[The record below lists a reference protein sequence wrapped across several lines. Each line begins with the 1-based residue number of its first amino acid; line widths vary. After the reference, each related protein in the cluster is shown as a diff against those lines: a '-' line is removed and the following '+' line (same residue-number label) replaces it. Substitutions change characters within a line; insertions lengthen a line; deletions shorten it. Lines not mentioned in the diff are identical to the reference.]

1 MADDCRGILMSIN
14 RVGRSFVS
22 SIVVMCL
29 TGMVGFL
36 PTISTAQTVEWS
48 SYGAD
53 DEGSKYS
60 PLDQING
67 DNFGDLEIV
76 WRRSVLP
83 DVVRGDRDIRASLA
97 AQNTPLMV
105 DGRLYISTGLGT
117 CLLYTSPSPRD

>member
-1 MADDCRGILMSIN
+1 MSIN

-29 TGMVGFL
+29 MGMVGFL

-53 DEGSKYS
+53 VEGSKYS

-76 WRRSVLP
+76 WRQSVLP
-83 DVVRGDRDIRASLA
+83 LSL
-97 AQNTPLMV
+97 
-105 DGRLYISTGLGT
+105 IHI
-117 CLLYTSPSPRD
+117 